1 MLSKDNAEPR
11 NANPEGAKADPAS
24 SVPPMNPG
32 SPIEVAS
39 TGDGTINDPAPK
51 DIKPPG
57 FGEDSDLYRLV

>member
-24 SVPPMNPG
+24 VPPMDPG

-39 TGDGTINDPAPK
+39 TGDGTVNDPAPK
-51 DIKPPG
+51 DIKPPA
-57 FGEDSDLYRLV
+57 FGEDSDLYRLA